1 MSEQILSNQLLNGRV
16 VLWQFVEDLP
26 KAVHWYSDTFGIKSS
41 DNIGHAY
48 FFPIN
53 EKTTLALSVSQMNDQ
68 KIGSSNNEMLDL
80 QCDDIY
86 YTHRI
91 LMEKGVRLDAEVRN
105 PAWIYHEFFLWDP
118 DGNMIRMH
126 GFVQDKNK

>member
-1 MSEQILSNQLLNGRV
+1 MSEQISTNQFINGRV

-26 KAVHWYSDTFGIKSS
+26 RAVQWYSDTFGIESS

-53 EKTTLALSVSQMNDQ
+53 EKTALALSVSQLDGE
-68 KIGSSNNEMLDL
+68 KIGSSNSEMLDL
-80 QCDDIY
+80 QCEDIY
-86 YTHRI
+86 YTHKI
-91 LMEKGVRLDAEVRN
+91 LMEKGITMEAEVRN

-118 DGNMIRMH
+118 DGNKIRLH
-126 GFVQDKNK
+126 GFVHDKNK

>member
-1 MSEQILSNQLLNGRV
+1 MSEKVLTEQLINGRV

-26 KAVHWYSDTFGIKSS
+26 KAVQWYSETFGIESS

-53 EKTTLALSVSQMNDQ
+53 DKTTLALSVTQMNGQ
-68 KIGSSNNEMLDL
+68 TIGSTNNEMLDL

-86 YTHRI
+86 HTHKA
-91 LMEKGVRLDAEVRN
+91 LMEKGVKIETEVRN

-126 GFVQDKNK
+126 GFVHDKNK